1 MLLRYN
7 RYYFLVDGI
16 NVWTSDVDSD
26 SQQQTHGDT
35 HMDINGQNSRCVLKH
50 RCLVCFCMFH
60 KKLLLLFFWLK
71 DNCSKKPLE
80 KLFRFF
86 FFSFYFSF
94 SDFNYRFSTS
104 WKIFASLRMKNFFE
118 LLSFLFWTSYFVI
131 SLIYRLAQRI
141 WKKVFND
148 KIRNLE
154 LLLFKSTFTA
164 SPIFV
169 FNF

>member
-86 FFSFYFSF
+86 FSP
-94 SDFNYRFSTS
+94 STFLFQIS
-104 WKIFASLRMKNFFE
+104 IIDSQLPGKFLLLLEWRIFLNFF
-118 LLSFLFWTSYFVI
+118 LSYSEHHIL
-131 SLIYRLAQRI
+131 
-141 WKKVFND
+141 
-148 KIRNLE
+148 
-154 LLLFKSTFTA
+154 
-164 SPIFV
+164 
-169 FNF
+169 